1 MVYSNLIK
9 LAKIK
14 PTAFLPFG
22 GKLIEILF
30 PVFKSL
36 RIEES
41 KRNFSINVKNLF
53 EELKEVESVTGH
65 PKYNAVVEE
74 IKKH

>member
-1 MVYSNLIK
+1 MTK

-14 PTAFLPFG
+14 STAFLPYG
-22 GKLIEILF
+22 GKLIDTLF
-30 PVFKSL
+30 KVFKTL

-53 EELKEVESVTGH
+53 EELKDVDSITGDPRYNSVL
-65 PKYNAVVEE
+65 EE